1 MKLEFSKD
9 IFRQQIGQIC
19 FILMCWHMCLFLMII
34 LFLCKEFILTDYIF
48 LARLGQLTLILLLYC
63 HCYILPFIFVIV
75 YIKVVFLS
83 AVADDTIS
91 KRGAG
96 IKPTGFTPPSF
107 CVSTSKIGFTTS
119 YVVLLLCSMI
129 CWLWCLMSLSTLF

>member
-1 MKLEFSKD
+1 
-9 IFRQQIGQIC
+9 
-19 FILMCWHMCLFLMII
+19 MII

-83 AVADDTIS
+83 AVADDAIS
-91 KRGAG
+91 KRGLESNQPASLRHL
-96 IKPTGFTPPSF
+96 FVCRQARLDLQRHMSF
-107 CVSTSKIGFTTS
+107 FC
-119 YVVLLLCSMI
+119 YVQ
-129 CWLWCLMSLSTLF
+129 